1 MALAMMYLVASGF
14 LHVLAVV
21 GQDGRVREEIIGLHY
36 EMNARLDE
44 SQVRPEALGTFGRTL
59 SLFWGPSYTGLHAL
73 FRESCDHHQNELW
86 HLRAE
91 LDHELEKIDDLSGR
105 KLRAAAARLR
115 TLATSA
121 DDLQRSIRAGEL
133 FWAEEAQ
140 WSLDLLGAR
149 LPSVW
154 PPEPIRAPLSHRL
167 G

>member
-1 MALAMMYLVASGF
+1 MMYLVASGF
-14 LHVLAVV
+14 SHMLAVA
-21 GQDGRVREEIIGLHY
+21 GLDGRVREEIIGLHY
-36 EMNARLDE
+36 EIDARLDE
-44 SQVRPEALGTFGRTL
+44 SRVRLEALGEFGRTL
-59 SLFWGPSYTGLHAL
+59 SLFWGSSYTGLHTL
-73 FRESCDHHQNELW
+73 LRESCNHHQNELW

-115 TLATSA
+115 TLATIT
-121 DDLQRSIRAGEL
+121 DDLQRSIREVQL

-140 WSLDLLGAR
+140 WTLDLLGAR

-154 PPEPIRAPLSHRL
+154 PPEPTQAPLNHRL